1 MKRLRAAM
9 IAPACLAL
17 ALLGAAACDDPE
29 PVESEATGPAVGPL
43 ELPISLRYDTRP
55 PNGAVKI
62 EIAPSELRVEGRS
75 VLPLENGRV
84 PEGERAGTSLPKL
97 AEALRSGPARRVAQL
112 RIHGNV
118 PYLTTALVL
127 STLEAA
133 NIHQVS
139 FEVRQGTGTE
149 VGYLTLDRFEVR
161 EETDDEWAT
170 FPATHQR
177 SWDEVAPH
185 WEAMTAACRENHSV
199 DCDYKPAN
207 IAEGG
212 QLQITLFA
220 RGNAVKVELDR
231 FGAEDPEPAAGTG
244 PALIEGIAPEPAA
257 EEEEAPP
264 ATRAAFTWRFQATT
278 SEPSPVA
285 MTLREICGAQPCGA
299 VVTAEGQTMTMRIL
313 SLIGAAFPNGSPAP
327 HILFQIPPR

>member
-1 MKRLRAAM
+1 MKRLRATTLLLG
-9 IAPACLAL
+9 CLAL
-17 ALLGAAACDDPE
+17 TVFGTSACDDPE
-29 PVESEATGPAVGPL
+29 PAESEASAPAVGPL
-43 ELPISLRYDTRP
+43 ELPISLRYDTTAP
-55 PNGAVKI
+55 ASAVKI
-62 EIAPSELRVEGRS
+62 EISTGELRLEGQP
-75 VLPLENGRV
+75 VLALENGRV
-84 PEGERAGTSLPKL
+84 PDGERADSSLPKL

-127 STLEAA
+127 GTLKAA
-133 NIHQVS
+133 NIHQAS
-139 FEVRQGTGTE
+139 FEVRQGTGTNI
-149 VGYLTLDRFEVR
+149 GHLTLDRFDVR
-161 EETDDEWAT
+161 QETDDEWAT
-170 FPATHQR
+170 FPASHQR
-177 SWDEVAPH
+177 SWEELAPH

-212 QLQITLFA
+212 QMQITLFA

-231 FGAEDPEPAAGTG
+231 FGVEQPQPDTAAG
-244 PALIEGIAPEPAA
+244 PALIEGIAPEPDAT
-257 EEEEAPP
+257 EDESPP

-285 MTLREICGAQPCGA
+285 LTLREICGAQACGA

-327 HILFQIPPR
+327 QILFQIPPR